1 MAARRLVVGSSGA
14 VGHRVSGGTRR
25 RTGGGPAPRSS
36 YAPRRGGT
44 RARRPT
50 RGRGDRRGGVGP
62 ATAGTGPAPH
72 RQRPA
77 APGHVA
83 RRRRRAVPGE
93 PGPGR
98 RVRRADL
105 ARRPGSRR
113 AVPAV
118 RVVRPRRPRPAR
130 HRTARVAVDRP
141 ARAGGPGAAV
151 RAARVPAGV
160 PVVRRG
166 GLRTHP
172 RGTLAAVGGVH
183 RDVLPDRA
191 GPGEP
196 VDAGRPRRPRRLRD
210 RHAAAARAAR
220 TRRHPIDRARDARPV
235 GRCTRRP
242 GPRGLRHRHAVQPRT
257 PGGVGAGRRRGRGGP
272 GSDTVGGCSSL
283 PRPGAAHSVRDPV
296 DRLVPRALRR
306 AVPAAAVRGHVRAPF
321 PRPRCRCRARPDG
334 APAGVGPPALASA
347 RGDRDR
353 RPRRRGGRVAADR
366 RVPRSATARRRGRVR
381 ARRNGA
387 VFDPRPTE
395 DAETRAGRHPRSGRR
410 SRTRILSRRVRGAP
424 VGCAQPQPI
433 RRTTPATAEQRGRH
447 RTHPGGSMLL
457 EGKTIVV
464 TGGNSGIGEQICLAA
479 AAEGANIV
487 IDYVAHPEATDS
499 LIARIE
505 QAGGHAV
512 GVDAD
517 ITSAADLHRM
527 VQKAVDAFGS
537 LDVLV
542 NNAGIEDRKSL
553 LEETEEGYD
562 KVMAVNMKSAFFG
575 TQAAAKQF
583 IAQGNGG
590 LVLNISS
597 VHEDW
602 PMPGNLAY
610 CVSKGGMRML
620 ARSGGVELGPHGVRI
635 VNIAPG
641 AVDTPINTATTSD
654 PEKLRQLDD
663 AIPLGRPAKPHEI
676 AEVVVFLASGKA
688 AYMTSTTVT
697 IDGGISQGSV
707 GL

>member
-1 MAARRLVVGSSGA
+1 
-14 VGHRVSGGTRR
+14 
-25 RTGGGPAPRSS
+25 
-36 YAPRRGGT
+36 
-44 RARRPT
+44 
-50 RGRGDRRGGVGP
+50 
-62 ATAGTGPAPH
+62 
-72 RQRPA
+72 
-77 APGHVA
+77 
-83 RRRRRAVPGE
+83 
-93 PGPGR
+93 
-98 RVRRADL
+98 
-105 ARRPGSRR
+105 
-113 AVPAV
+113 
-118 RVVRPRRPRPAR
+118 
-130 HRTARVAVDRP
+130 
-141 ARAGGPGAAV
+141 
-151 RAARVPAGV
+151 
-160 PVVRRG
+160 
-166 GLRTHP
+166 
-172 RGTLAAVGGVH
+172 
-183 RDVLPDRA
+183 
-191 GPGEP
+191 
-196 VDAGRPRRPRRLRD
+196 
-210 RHAAAARAAR
+210 
-220 TRRHPIDRARDARPV
+220 
-235 GRCTRRP
+235 
-242 GPRGLRHRHAVQPRT
+242 
-257 PGGVGAGRRRGRGGP
+257 
-272 GSDTVGGCSSL
+272 
-283 PRPGAAHSVRDPV
+283 
-296 DRLVPRALRR
+296 
-306 AVPAAAVRGHVRAPF
+306 
-321 PRPRCRCRARPDG
+321 
-334 APAGVGPPALASA
+334 
-347 RGDRDR
+347 
-353 RPRRRGGRVAADR
+353 
-366 RVPRSATARRRGRVR
+366 
-381 ARRNGA
+381 
-387 VFDPRPTE
+387 
-395 DAETRAGRHPRSGRR
+395 
-410 SRTRILSRRVRGAP
+410 
-424 VGCAQPQPI
+424 
-433 RRTTPATAEQRGRH
+433 
-447 RTHPGGSMLL
+447 MLL

-487 IDYVAHPEATDS
+487 IDYVAHPEATES
-499 LIARIE
+499 LIQRIE

-517 ITSAADLHRM
+517 ITSADDLHRM

-553 LEETEEGYD
+553 LEETEDGYD

-654 PEKLRQLDD
+654 PEKLQQLDA